1 MNAFTAFLNATS
13 SIANKAINATANHFP
28 NSTLVH
34 NVFSTLCCVSDTA
47 EEMTQMPSERQS
59 LLQVPGTS
67 ITSEPSASA
76 GPHGSTQDSPA
87 IEPTP
92 MVMPGTFSPEEAEAS
107 PESFPDASPEES
119 TPEESAPSPV
129 QRAPSPRRS
138 RKLRATDE
146 WQTVASHKRKTPS
159 PPIVI
164 TAPAPKPTSI
174 KQLRKPKQQTEGR
187 YKEPFYDV
195 SKQIT
200 QANIFAFLGE

>member
-13 SIANKAINATANHFP
+13 SIANKAINATANFP

-47 EEMTQMPSERQS
+47 EEATQMPQERQC
-59 LLQVPGTS
+59 LLQVPGTP
-67 ITSEPSASA
+67 ITSEPSASVD
-76 GPHGSTQDSPA
+76 PHGSTQDSPA

-92 MVMPGTFSPEEAEAS
+92 VVMPGTFPPEEAQAS
-107 PESFPDASPEES
+107 SESSPDSSPEES

-138 RKLRATDE
+138 RQPRATDE
-146 WQTVASHKRKTPS
+146 WQTVVSQKRKSPS

-164 TAPAPKPTSI
+164 TALVVKPTSI